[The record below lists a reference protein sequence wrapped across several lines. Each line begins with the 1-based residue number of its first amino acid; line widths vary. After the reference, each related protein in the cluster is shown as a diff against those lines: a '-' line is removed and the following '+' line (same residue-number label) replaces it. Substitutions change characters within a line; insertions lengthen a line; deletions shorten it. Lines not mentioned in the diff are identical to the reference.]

1 MKTYLHDLLA
11 NNQIFFNDEVETK
24 LITYLDLLHQWN
36 KVFNLTAIRDEHQSV
51 LLHILDSLSIRNYV
65 QGTRILDV
73 GSGAGL
79 PGIPLALAFPEK
91 QFVLLDSNNK
101 KTRFLRQVMYE
112 LNLKN
117 IEVIHARCQQF
128 QDEKRFDTILSRA
141 FASIKVM
148 LDTTHH
154 LLAEHGQFLMMK
166 GVYPE
171 DEIREI
177 PDKFKLL
184 NVHKLE
190 IKGLDAQRHIVL
202 IGANAWEK

>member
-1 MKTYLHDLLA
+1 MKNYLHDMLA
-11 NNQIFFNDEVETK
+11 ANQILLTDEIEAK
-24 LITYLDLLHQWN
+24 LIAYLDLLHQWN
-36 KVFNLTAIRDEHQSV
+36 KVFNLTAIRDEKQSIV
-51 LLHILDSLSIRNYV
+51 LHVLDSLSIHEYV
-65 QGTRILDV
+65 GGTHILDV

-79 PGIPLALAFPEK
+79 PGIPLALAFPDK
-91 QFVLLDSNNK
+91 QFVLLDSNSK

-117 IEVIHARCQQF
+117 IDVVHARCEQF
-128 QDEKRFDTILSRA
+128 QTEKKFDTILSRA

-148 LDTTHH
+148 LEITQH
-154 LLAEHGQFLMMK
+154 LLAQQGQFLLMK

-184 NVHKLE
+184 GVQRLE
-190 IKGLDAQRHIVL
+190 IKGLDAQRHLVL
-202 IGANAWEK
+202 IGANTWEK